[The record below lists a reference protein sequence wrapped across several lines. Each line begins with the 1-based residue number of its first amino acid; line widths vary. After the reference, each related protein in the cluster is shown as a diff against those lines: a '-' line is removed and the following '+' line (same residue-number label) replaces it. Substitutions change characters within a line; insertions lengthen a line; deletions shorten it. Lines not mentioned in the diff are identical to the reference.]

1 MSFFEELKR
10 RNVVRMAV
18 LYTVASW
25 LILQIADVLFENLD
39 VPAWAFRLVLGL
51 LALGFPLA
59 LIFSWVFEITPEGI
73 KREKEIDRHQ
83 SITHETGRKLNIT
96 IVLLLVLAIGG
107 LIADRLIPEH
117 SPAAQNGAL
126 ITGETA
132 SVPVSAP
139 GTTAAPASAASELS
153 IAVLPF
159 VNMSGDA
166 DNEYFSDGLSEEL
179 LNTLVQIRDLKVTGR
194 TSSFAFKGQNLDLRE
209 IGERLNVANVLEGSV
224 RKAANRV
231 RITAQLVKTDDGYH
245 LWSETFDRE
254 LHDIFAIQQEIAEKV
269 AQALSVTLLGEA
281 KEAPGGTHNAD
292 AYQAYLRGIHVFRRA
307 PDDLESLATARAYFE
322 QANALDPDYLAPIF
336 GMYQYWERVNRN
348 GFVDLAVSQ
357 AGAETVAGQIRL
369 IAPESTEALLTQARV
384 SLRTNKRAESLE
396 LYRKALER
404 DPGSVET
411 NMWYGSVLF
420 FNNQRE
426 EGLAFARK
434 ALELDPL
441 SLEAVSRLAGME
453 THQGNC
459 EIAKSLRERALEIEP
474 DYGRVNGYVGYC
486 LLAFE
491 NHPSEAMTWLDKEPL
506 EWMRR
511 AGRAIALHQLGRED
525 EAQAEVDLMM
535 DDYADTAAFQY
546 AQVYSQ
552 WGEKEKA
559 LEWLQ
564 TAIAVGDPGTLN
576 IKVDPFL
583 EPLHQEPWYQEL
595 LIQVGFEP
603 ALIESNQP

>member
-73 KREKEIDRHQ
+73 KREREIDRHQ

-96 IVLLLVLAIGG
+96 IVVLLVLAIGG

-117 SPAAQNGAL
+117 SPAAQNGSL

-132 SVPVSAP
+132 SVPESVP
-139 GTTAAPASAASELS
+139 GTTAAPASAASELT

-254 LHDIFAIQQEIAEKV
+254 LDDIFAIQQEIAEKV
-269 AQALSVTLLGEA
+269 AGALSVTLLGEA
-281 KEAPGGTHNAD
+281 QEAPGVTHNPE
-292 AYQAYLRGIHVFRRA
+292 AYVAYLRGIHVFRRS
-307 PDDLESLATARAYFE
+307 PDDLESLTTAREYFE
-322 QANALDPDYLAPIF
+322 QAMALDPDYIAPIY
-336 GMYQYWERVNRN
+336 GVYQYWDRMNRN
-348 GFVDLAVSQ
+348 GHGDLAVSQ
-357 AGAETVAGQIRL
+357 AGMETVAEQL
-369 IAPESTEALLTQARV
+369 HQLAPESTEALLAEARV
-384 SLRTNKRAESLE
+384 SLRNNERSESIV
-396 LYRKALER
+396 LYRMALEH
-404 DPGSVET
+404 DPGNVET
-411 NMWYGSVLF
+411 NMLYGSVLY
-420 FNNQRE
+420 FNNQLE
-426 EGLAFARK
+426 KGLVFSRK
-434 ALELDPL
+434 AVELDPL
-441 SLEAVSRLAGME
+441 SLEALSRLAGQQSR
-453 THQGNC
+453 QGDC
-459 EIAKSLRERALEIEP
+459 EIIKDLRERVVEIEP
-474 DYGRVNGYVGYC
+474 DYGRVNGYVAYC
-486 LLAFE
+486 LLAFG
-491 NHPSEAMTWLDKEPL
+491 NDPSEAMIWLDKERL

-511 AGRAIALHQLGRED
+511 AGKAIALHKLGRKD
-525 EAQAEVDLMM
+525 QAQAEMDFMM
-535 DDYADTAAFQY
+535 DAYGDTAAFQY
-546 AQVYSQ
+546 AQVYAQ
-552 WGEKEKA
+552 WGEKTKA

-564 TAIAVGDPGTLN
+564 TALEVGDPGALN
-576 IKVDPFL
+576 IFVDPL
-583 EPLHQEPWYQEL
+583 LDPLHEEPWYEEL
-595 LIQVGFEP
+595 LLQAGFDPDMSGSE
-603 ALIESNQP
+603 